1 MNYEE
6 RIRSLQWKWT
16 AAHTT
21 IKRYE
26 GLLREF
32 RLTSIGMFVLMISSA
47 VFLPRDESSSNIL
60 LSFSAIL
67 WASIYT
73 ITLGPHIISNI
84 SGRRPFEEDLD
95 ELRHEYADFE
105 EITIELERALYTQ
118 RKYYRYVRMATMLS
132 IYAVLMSAAGFAYL
146 YLLK

>member
-32 RLTSIGMFVLMISSA
+32 RITSIAMFVFMVSSA
-47 VFLPRDESSSNIL
+47 VFLPDGKEMSNVL
-60 LSFSAIL
+60 LGFSAIM
-67 WASIYT
+67 WAAIYT
-73 ITLGPHIISNI
+73 ITLGPHIISRV
-84 SGRRPFEEDLD
+84 SGRFSFEEELD
-95 ELRHEYADFE
+95 TLRHEYQDFE
-105 EITIELERALYTQ
+105 EIAIELEKAFYIQ
-118 RKYYRYVRMATMLS
+118 RKYYRYVRMATLLTIYS
-132 IYAVLMSAAGFAYL
+132 ILISAFGFGYL
-146 YLLK
+146 YLA